1 MSLRDNELARRQ
13 DGRVELR
20 PRPLRLKWNLSD
32 LMASDGHELR
42 GIFTCSVRALPDAT
56 ERRMLEEVL
65 LGSRYALSDEDVSR
79 HFEGAIRSAAGKA
92 ATKHAAPQW
101 LADNSTAEMVEAIR
115 SAAAA
120 LAFDCG
126 VELLPPFSLDL
137 QSPTYRQE
145 QIRATQQ
152 ALAEKQAA
160 EQLEHV
166 HRAGELLKQFQSIRD
181 AAPDLS
187 PGRVLEQIGPADR
200 GAVLQNLLLASA
212 KRQGADQLWAVA
224 GPYLVGIN
232 LADGAPV
239 PRLNPLP
246 PALGPLRSV
255 QTADVDGMRM
265 LLVGARNGF
274 MAVDPAK
281 PSEARLFTDEPNA
294 SLLGF
299 NRVIYWGERQGFV
312 ASHGDAGIVLW
323 QPDRPG
329 APASTLRLERLG
341 ISPALAPA
349 GSDAA
354 AITGGGPRNLQS
366 ADESSLLF
374 SIGPK
379 LFLTNLEEVE
389 TVATISPS
397 DIVAILPDDRR
408 MIVIH
413 EDGTICALHRGAREV
428 TRLLRRSNRIR
439 SAGSLPWLGSSRVLL
454 ADDQG
459 PLECIGFDDQL
470 VTQYQSPHRGLRAVA
485 GSTDVVAAI
494 SSDRQRLILWRSW
507 EGRQP
512 LTEIY
517 LTGLTR
523 HRIADVDFG

>member
-20 PRPLRLKWNLSD
+20 PRPLRIKWNLSD
-32 LMASDGHELR
+32 LTASDGHELR
-42 GIFTCSVRALPDAT
+42 GVFTCSVRALPDAT

-79 HFEGAIRSAAGKA
+79 HFEGSIRSAAGKA
-92 ATKHAAPQW
+92 ATRHTAPQW

-126 VELLPPFSLDL
+126 IELLPPFSLDL

-145 QIRATQQ
+145 QLRATQQ

-160 EQLEHV
+160 EQIEHV

-187 PGRVLEQIGPADR
+187 PGRVLEQISPADR
-200 GAVLQNLLLASA
+200 GAVLQTLLLASA

-224 GPYLVGIN
+224 GPYLISIN
-232 LADGAPV
+232 LADGAPI

-255 QTADVDGMRM
+255 QPADVDGKRM

-281 PSEARLFTDEPNA
+281 PSEPRLFTDEPNA

-299 NRVIYWGERQGFV
+299 NRVLFWSDRQGFV
-312 ASHGDAGIVLW
+312 ASHGDAGIVRW
-323 QPDRPG
+323 QLDHPD
-329 APASTLRLERLG
+329 APAATLRLEKLG
-341 ISPALAPA
+341 LRQAPPAT

-354 AITGGGPRNLQS
+354 ALSGGGPRNLQVI
-366 ADESSLLF
+366 DESSLVF
-374 SIGPK
+374 SVGPRIY
-379 LFLTNLEEVE
+379 LTNFQEVV
-389 TVATISPS
+389 TVPTTSS
-397 DIVAILPDDRR
+397 TDITAILPQDRQL
-408 MIVIH
+408 IVIH
-413 EDGTICALHRGAREV
+413 EDGTICTLPRGSREL
-428 TRLLRRSNRIR
+428 TCLLRRSNRVR

-485 GSTDVVAAI
+485 GSTDLVAAI
-494 SSDRQRLILWRSW
+494 SSDRQRLIVWRSW
-507 EGRQP
+507 DGRQP